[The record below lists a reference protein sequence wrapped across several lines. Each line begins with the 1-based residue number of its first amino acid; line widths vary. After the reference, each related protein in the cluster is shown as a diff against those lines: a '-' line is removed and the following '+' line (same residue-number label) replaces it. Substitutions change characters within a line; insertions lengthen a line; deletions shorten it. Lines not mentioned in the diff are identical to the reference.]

1 MLMSAKEKTYVIDPE
16 QEKLDLRNAYRRLL
30 RSARRVTDKKE
41 RKKIREAFV
50 FAVEAHK
57 NDRRKSGELYVFHP
71 ISVARI
77 VAEEI
82 GLGAN
87 SIICALLHDTVE
99 DTPVTLDDIESR
111 FGSTVRKIIDG
122 LTKIDEISDVG
133 TSKQAENFKKMLLT
147 LSDDV
152 RVILIKLADR
162 LHNMRTLDSMR
173 HDKQLKIASETLY
186 LYAPLAHRLG
196 LYLIKS
202 ELEDLSLKY
211 KEPEIYKEITL
222 KLAKS
227 ADIRSRFIRRF
238 YAPIKK
244 KLIEEKFS
252 FEILGRTKSVFS
264 IWSKMQKKK
273 VDFEE
278 VYDLF
283 AIRILL
289 DTTEEN
295 EKAECWKVYSIVTD
309 FYHPNPDRLR
319 DWISTPKLNGYES
332 LHTTVMSPTGQW
344 VEVQIRTRRMHE
356 VAEKGFAAHWKYKDL
371 KAKDSNLDTWLT
383 RIREMLSED
392 DEDALDF
399 ISDFKLDLF
408 AEEIYVFTPNGDLK
422 SLPVNAT
429 ALDFAYE
436 IHTQVGN
443 QCSGIKI
450 NQKLEPLSHKLKSG
464 DQVEVITSS
473 KQKPRQEWLNY
484 AITSK
489 ARHGIKKALNE
500 ETRKLASN
508 GKEILE
514 RRYRNMRVNFNSE
527 NITSLQKH
535 YDLKSTTEL
544 YSLIAQG
551 KINIKKLKN
560 FTVKSGVLTFLK
572 EKTEPQTETTLQ
584 KFISKPGHKH
594 DTIIIGD
601 KDHKFDYKLAP
612 CCNPIPGD
620 PVFGFI
626 TINDGIKI
634 HRTSCPNAI
643 QLMSNYA
650 YRVINASW
658 ATKEHKEFMAKLHFT
673 GVDDIGLV
681 NKITTNISNESNIN
695 IKSLSFDT
703 NDGIFNGEVSILI
716 KDTKHLADLIES
728 LKEIEGVFSVE
739 RIKTE
744 DFYT

>member
-1 MLMSAKEKTYVIDPE
+1 MQTESSAAYVIDID
-16 QEKLDLRNAYRRLL
+16 QELKDLRNAYRRLL
-30 RSARRVTDKKE
+30 RASKRVTDKND
-41 RKKIREAFV
+41 RKRIREAFV
-50 FAVEAHK
+50 FAVDAHK
-57 NDRRKSGELYVFHP
+57 NDRRKSGEPYIFHP

-82 GLGAN
+82 GLGAT

-99 DTPVTLDDIESR
+99 DTPVTLDDIETR
-111 FGSTVRKIIDG
+111 FGKPVRKIIDG
-122 LTKIDEISDVG
+122 LTKIDEITDI
-133 TSKQAENFKKMLLT
+133 TSSQQAENFKKMLLT

-162 LHNMRTLDSMR
+162 LHNMRTLDAMR
-173 HDKQLKIASETLY
+173 HDKQLKIASETLF

-211 KEPEIYKEITL
+211 KEADVYNEITQ
-222 KLAKS
+222 KLAKT

-238 YAPIKK
+238 YTPIKK
-244 KLIEEKFS
+244 KLKEDGFD
-252 FEILGRTKSVFS
+252 FEIFGRTKSVFS
-264 IWSKMQKKK
+264 IWSKMQLKK
-273 VDFEE
+273 VPFEE

-283 AIRILL
+283 AIRIILNA
-289 DTTEEN
+289 TEEN

-319 DWISTPKLNGYES
+319 DWISTPKINGYES
-332 LHTTVMSPTGQW
+332 LHTTVMSPTGKW
-344 VEVQIRTRRMHE
+344 VEVQIRTQRMHE
-356 VAEKGFAAHWKYKDL
+356 IAEKGFAAHWKYKDSR
-371 KAKDSNLDTWLT
+371 AKESNLDVWIS
-383 RIREMLSED
+383 RIREMLSDD

-399 ISDFKLDLF
+399 ISDFKLNLF
-408 AEEIYVFTPNGDLK
+408 ADEIYVFTPNGDLK
-422 SLPVNAT
+422 SLPAGAT

-443 QCSGIKI
+443 QCSGVKV
-450 NQKLEPLSHKLKSG
+450 NQKLEPLSHQLKSG
-464 DQVEVITSS
+464 DQVEVITSK
-473 KQKPRQEWLNY
+473 KQRPRQEWLNY
-484 AITSK
+484 AVTSK
-489 ARHGIKKALNE
+489 ARYGIRKALKE
-500 ETRKLASN
+500 ELRKLASN

-514 RRYRNMRVNFNSE
+514 RRFRNLKVTFNSE
-527 NITSLQKH
+527 NITTLQKH

-551 KINIKKLKN
+551 KIDLKKLKN
-560 FTVKSGVLTFLK
+560 FMVKNGAISFPEETKEPLHENTLK
-572 EKTEPQTETTLQ
+572 A
-584 KFISKPGHKH
+584 FISRPSRKN

-601 KDHKFDYKLAP
+601 KDTFDYKFAP

-620 PVFGFI
+620 AVFGFI

-634 HRTSCPNAI
+634 HRTNCPNAI

-650 YRVINASW
+650 YRVINATW
-658 ATKEHKEFMAKLHFT
+658 ATKEHKEFQAKLHFT

-681 NKITTNISNESNIN
+681 NNITVTISKESNIN
-695 IKSLSFDT
+695 IKSLNFDT

-716 KDTKHLADLIES
+716 KDTMQLANLIEE
-728 LKEIEGVFSVE
+728 LKKINGVYTVE
-739 RIKTE
+739 RIKTD
-744 DFYT
+744 DFYST

>member
-1 MLMSAKEKTYVIDPE
+1 MSVKEQPYIIDFEKEKLNI
-16 QEKLDLRNAYRRLL
+16 KNAYRRLL
-30 RSARRVTDKKE
+30 RAARRITNKND
-41 RKKIREAFV
+41 RKKIRKAFV

-57 NDRRKSGELYVFHP
+57 NDRRKSGEPYIFHP
-71 ISVARI
+71 ISVAQI
-77 VAEEI
+77 VADEI
-82 GLGAN
+82 GLGVT

-99 DTPVTLDDIESR
+99 DTPVSLDDIENE

-122 LTKIDEISDVG
+122 LTKIDEITDIG

-162 LHNMRTLDSMR
+162 LHNMRTLDAMR

-211 KEPEIYKEITL
+211 KEAEVYHEITQ

-227 ADIRSRFIRRF
+227 SDIRKRFIRRF

-244 KLIEEKFS
+244 KLIEEGFK

-264 IWSKMQKKK
+264 ILNKMKKKK
-273 VDFEE
+273 VNYEE

-283 AIRILL
+283 AIRIIL
-289 DTTEEN
+289 DTPEEN

-344 VEVQIRTRRMHE
+344 VEVQIRTQRMHE
-356 VAEKGFAAHWKYKDL
+356 VAEKGFAAHWKYKDH
-371 KAKDSNLDTWLT
+371 KAKESNLDTWIS
-383 RIREMLSED
+383 RIREMLSDD

-408 AEEIYVFTPNGDLK
+408 ADEIYVFTPNGDLK

-443 QCSGIKI
+443 RCSGVKI
-450 NQKLEPLSHKLKSG
+450 NQKLEPLSHKLRSG
-464 DQVEVITSS
+464 DQVEVITSN
-473 KQKPRQEWLNY
+473 KQKPRQEWLSY

-489 ARHGIKKALNE
+489 ARQGIRRALKE
-500 ETRKLASN
+500 DLKILASN

-514 RRYRNMRVNFNSE
+514 RRFRNMKVTFNSE
-527 NITSLQKH
+527 NITTLQKH

-560 FTVKSGVLTFLK
+560 YTVKIGVLTFTTK
-572 EKTEPQTETTLQ
+572 SKEPQKETTLQ

-594 DTIIIGD
+594 DTLIIGE
-601 KDHKFDYKLAP
+601 KDHNFDYKFAP

-620 PVFGFI
+620 PIFGFI
-626 TINDGIKI
+626 TINDGIKV

-658 ATKEHKEFMAKLHFT
+658 ATKEHKEFMAKLHFS

-681 NKITTNISNESNIN
+681 NKITTSISNESNIN

-703 NDGIFNGEVSILI
+703 NDGIFNGEISILI
-716 KDTKHLADLIES
+716 KDTIHLADLIES
-728 LKEIEGVFSVE
+728 LKIIEGVFSVE

>member
-1 MLMSAKEKTYVIDPE
+1 VSVKEQPYIIDIE
-16 QEKLDLRNAYRRLL
+16 QEKLNIKNAYRRLL
-30 RSARRVTDKKE
+30 RAARRITNKAD
-41 RKKIREAFV
+41 RKKIKKAFV

-57 NDRRKSGELYVFHP
+57 NDRRKSGEPYIFHP
-71 ISVARI
+71 ISVAQI
-77 VAEEI
+77 VADEI
-82 GLGAN
+82 GLGAT

-99 DTPVTLDDIESR
+99 DTTATLSDIEKE
-111 FGSTVRKIIDG
+111 FGVTVRKIIDG
-122 LTKIDEISDVG
+122 LTKIDVISDVG
-133 TSKQAENFKKMLLT
+133 KSKQAENFKKMLLT

-162 LHNMRTLDSMR
+162 LHNMRTLDAMR
-173 HDKQLKIASETLY
+173 HDQQLKIASETQY

-211 KEPEIYKEITL
+211 KEPEIYKEITQ

-227 ADIRSRFIRRF
+227 ADIRKRFIRRF

-244 KLIEEKFS
+244 KLIEEGFK
-252 FEILGRTKSVFS
+252 FEIQGRTKSVYS

-273 VDFEE
+273 VTYEE

-283 AIRILL
+283 AIRIIL
-289 DTTEEN
+289 DTPEES
-295 EKAECWKVYSIVTD
+295 EKADCWKVYSTVTD

-344 VEVQIRTRRMHE
+344 VEVQIRTQRMDE
-356 VAEKGFAAHWKYKDL
+356 IAEKGFAAHWKYKGP
-371 KAKDSNLDTWLT
+371 KVKESNLDTWIS
-383 RIREMLSED
+383 RIRELLG
-392 DEDALDF
+392 DEDEDTLDF
-399 ISDFKLDLF
+399 INDFKLNLF
-408 AEEIYVFTPNGDLK
+408 ADEIYVFTPNGDLK
-422 SLPVNAT
+422 SLPSGAT

-443 QCSGIKI
+443 RCSGVKV
-450 NQKLEPLSHKLKSG
+450 NHKLKPLSHKLRSG
-464 DQVEVITSS
+464 DQVAVITSN

-484 AITSK
+484 SITSK
-489 ARHGIKKALNE
+489 ARYGIRKALKE
-500 ETRKLASN
+500 ELRVLASN
-508 GKEILE
+508 GKEILV
-514 RRYRNMRVNFNSE
+514 RRYRNLKVTFNSE
-527 NITSLQKH
+527 NITTLQKH

-560 FTVKSGVLTFLK
+560 FTVKTGVLTFNIK
-572 EKTEPQTETTLQ
+572 DKEPQKEPTLQ
-584 KFISKPGHKH
+584 KFINKPGHKH
-594 DTIIIGD
+594 DTLIIGEED
-601 KDHKFDYKLAP
+601 YDFDYKFAP

-620 PVFGFI
+620 SIFGFI

-634 HRTSCPNAI
+634 HRTNCPNAI

-650 YRVINASW
+650 YRVINANW
-658 ATKEHKEFMAKLHFT
+658 ATKKHKEFKAKLHFS

-681 NKITTNISNESNIN
+681 NKITTNISNESNIM
-695 IKSLSFDT
+695 IKALSFET
-703 NDGIFNGEVSILI
+703 NDGIFNGEISILV
-716 KDTKHLADLIES
+716 KDTMQLANLIES
-728 LKEIEGVFSVE
+728 LKQIEGVFSVE

>member
-1 MLMSAKEKTYVIDPE
+1 VSAKVQPYTIDIE
-16 QEKLDLRNAYRRLL
+16 QEKLDIKNAYRRLL
-30 RSARRVTDKKE
+30 RAARRITDKAD
-41 RKKIREAFV
+41 RKKIRKAFV

-57 NDRRKSGELYVFHP
+57 KVRRKSGEPYIFHP
-71 ISVARI
+71 ISVAQI
-77 VAEEI
+77 VADEI
-82 GLGAN
+82 GLGAT

-99 DTPVTLDDIESR
+99 DTAVTLDDIEKE
-111 FGSTVRKIIDG
+111 FGVTVRKIIDG
-122 LTKIDEISDVG
+122 LTKIDVISDVG
-133 TSKQAENFKKMLLT
+133 KSKQAENFKKMLLT

-162 LHNMRTLDSMR
+162 LHNMRTLDAMR
-173 HDKQLKIASETLY
+173 HDKQLKIASETQY

-211 KEPEIYKEITL
+211 KEPEIYQEITQ

-227 ADIRSRFIRRF
+227 ADIRKRFIRRF

-244 KLIEEKFS
+244 KLIEEGFK
-252 FEILGRTKSVFS
+252 FEIQGRTKSVYS

-273 VDFEE
+273 VDYEE

-283 AIRILL
+283 AIRIIL
-289 DTTEEN
+289 DTTEES

-319 DWISTPKLNGYES
+319 DWISTPKSNGYES

-344 VEVQIRTRRMHE
+344 VEVQIRTERMDE
-356 VAEKGFAAHWKYKDL
+356 VAEKGFAAHWKYKGT
-371 KAKDSNLDTWLT
+371 KEKESNLDTWIS
-383 RIREMLSED
+383 RIRELLG
-392 DEDALDF
+392 DEDEDTLDF
-399 ISDFKLDLF
+399 INDFKLNLF
-408 AEEIYVFTPNGDLK
+408 ADEIYVFTPNGDLK
-422 SLPVNAT
+422 SLPAGAT

-443 QCSGIKI
+443 RCSGVKV
-450 NQKLEPLSHKLKSG
+450 NQKLEPLSYKLGSG
-464 DQVEVITSS
+464 DQVEVITSN

-484 AITSK
+484 SITSK
-489 ARHGIKKALNE
+489 ARYGIRKALKVE
-500 ETRKLASN
+500 LRVLASN

-514 RRYRNMRVNFNSE
+514 RRYRNLKVTFNSE
-527 NITSLQKH
+527 NITTLQKH

-560 FTVKSGVLTFLK
+560 FTVKTGVLTFNVK
-572 EKTEPQTETTLQ
+572 DKEPQKETTLQ

-594 DTIIIGD
+594 DTLIIGEE
-601 KDHKFDYKLAP
+601 DHSFDYKFAP

-620 PVFGFI
+620 SIFGFI

-634 HRTSCPNAI
+634 HRTNCPNAI

-658 ATKEHKEFMAKLHFT
+658 ATKEHKEFMAKLHFS

-681 NKITTNISNESNIN
+681 NKITTSISNESNIM
-695 IKSLSFDT
+695 IKALSFDT
-703 NDGIFNGEVSILI
+703 NDGIFNGEISILI
-716 KDTKHLADLIES
+716 KDTKQLADLIES
-728 LKEIEGVFSVE
+728 LKIIEGVFSVE